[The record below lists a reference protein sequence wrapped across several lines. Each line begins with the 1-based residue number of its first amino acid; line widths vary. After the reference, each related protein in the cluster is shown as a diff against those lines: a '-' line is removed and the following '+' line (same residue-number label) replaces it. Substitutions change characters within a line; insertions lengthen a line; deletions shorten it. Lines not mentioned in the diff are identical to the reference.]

1 MKVAFLSAFALD
13 ANASLINALR
23 KKCDV
28 YFFIEAL
35 YEISNFIDKEKLNK
49 TITIGTEVEELK
61 RFHDFISLDKTY
73 VIKGTRNINILKKL
87 YISNKIN
94 QLVKKINPDVIILDN
109 YMLTYFV
116 STLAFRKKMLM
127 IVHDPFLHSGENY
140 TIDRYLR
147 KFHFNFIENK
157 ILLNE
162 NQRNDFITHY
172 NFNSNNIHTSF
183 LSVYDFLKYHKT
195 DEKFISSQ
203 FNVLFFGRISPYKGI
218 KYLLDAFVKILA
230 TQSYPNISLTIAGS
244 GDFDFDIEIYKQYPE
259 IVFINQ
265 YLYPEDLANLIFQS
279 SVVVCP
285 YTDATQS
292 GVVMSAF
299 AFKKPV
305 IATNVGGLPE
315 MVEHQKMGLIIE
327 SKSSDAIFNALLKLY
342 NDRSLLNG
350 MSENIEKTYFYG
362 EKSWNASAEQ
372 FMNAMENIK

>member
-1 MKVAFLSAFALD
+1 MKVVFLSAFALD

-35 YEISNFIDKEKLNK
+35 YEISNFIDKRKLDR
-49 TITIGTEVEELK
+49 TITVGTEVEELK
-61 RFHDFISLDKTY
+61 RFHDFITLDKTY
-73 VIKGTRNINILKKL
+73 VVKGTRNINILKKL

-116 STLAFRKKMLM
+116 STLEFRNKMLM
-127 IVHDPFLHSGENY
+127 IVHDPFLHSGENFV
-140 TIDRYLR
+140 IDRYLR
-147 KFHFNFIENK
+147 KFHFKLIKNK

-162 NQRNDFITHY
+162 NQKNEFIKHYDFDA
-172 NFNSNNIHTSF
+172 NNTHTSF
-183 LSVYDFLKYHKT
+183 LSVYDFLTYHKT
-195 DEKFISSQ
+195 AEKFISSK
-203 FNVLFFGRISPYKGI
+203 FNILFFGRISPYKGI
-218 KYLLDAFVKILA
+218 KYLLDAFVEILA
-230 TQSYPNISLTIAGS
+230 AQSYPDISLTIAGS

-315 MVEHQKMGLIIE
+315 MVENHKMGLIIE
-327 SKSSDAIFNALLKLY
+327 PKSSEAIVNALLKLY
-342 NDRSLLNG
+342 NNRDLLNE
-350 MSENIEKTYFYG
+350 MSENIKKTYFYG
-362 EKSWNASAEQ
+362 EKSWDASAKQ

>member
-1 MKVAFLSAFALD
+1 MKVVFLSAFALD

-35 YEISNFIDKEKLNK
+35 YEISNFIDKEKLDK
-49 TITIGTEVEELK
+49 TITIGTEVEELE

-73 VIKGTRNINILKKL
+73 VVKGTRNVNILKKL
-87 YISNKIN
+87 HISNKIN

-109 YMLTYFV
+109 YMLTYLV

-127 IVHDPFLHSGENY
+127 IIHDPFLHSGENFI
-140 TIDRYLR
+140 IDRYLR
-147 KFHFNFIENK
+147 KFHFKLIENK

-162 NQRNDFITHY
+162 NQKKEFIEHYDFEV
-172 NFNSNNIHTSF
+172 NNIHSSF
-183 LSVYDFLKYHKT
+183 LSVYDFLRYHQT
-195 DEKFISSQ
+195 NHNLISSK
-203 FNVLFFGRISPYKGI
+203 FNILFFGRISPYKGI
-218 KYLLDAFVKILA
+218 KYLLDAFVKILE
-230 TQSYPNISLTIAGS
+230 TQSYPDISLTIAGS
-244 GDFDFDIEIYKQYPE
+244 GDFDFDIEIYKKYPE
-259 IVFINQ
+259 ITFLNK

-315 MVEHQKMGLIIE
+315 MVEHQKTGFIIE
-327 SKSSDAIFNALLKLY
+327 PKSSEAIFNALLKLY
-342 NDRSLLNG
+342 TDRNLLNE
-350 MSENIEKTYFYG
+350 MSDNIEKTYFYG
-362 EKSWNASAEQ
+362 EKSWDASAKQ
-372 FMNAMENIK
+372 FINAIENIK